1 MLNSLR
7 WCRHPDS
14 TGTSG
19 EHIWY
24 LTATITGRLEGM
36 MILWEGMNHE
46 EKTTYQVKAHLA
58 EKAERERSGQA
69 EFRTSPQNFKFWTQS

>member
-1 MLNSLR
+1 
-7 WCRHPDS
+7 
-14 TGTSG
+14 
-19 EHIWY
+19 
-24 LTATITGRLEGM
+24 